1 MLNYAKEL
9 KKTGDAEKA
18 LGKLFGRDRKDLG
31 KMESAFKRYVLAYE
45 PKD

>member
-1 MLNYAKEL
+1 VLDYAKEL
-9 KKTGDAEKA
+9 KKTSEGEKA